1 MFCSIKRYSTV
12 HESHDSR
19 LTTHELYNEA
29 RKWRPILGENAARV
43 SAAAAQA
50 AETARGHGPND
61 CSPRRATS
69 HGMLNFACKR
79 AVGKLLLAV
88 TWKP

>member
-1 MFCSIKRYSTV
+1 MFCSIKQYSTR
-12 HESHDSR
+12 DSR

-43 SAAAAQA
+43 SAAAQA

-69 HGMLNFACKR
+69 HGMLNLACKR